1 MKYNVIDTD
10 PSMLYEPGQEIIGSV
25 DAASPDEA
33 ISRVMKAIGVDVL
46 KPFNPKEYAAIVLEH
61 VEAVPAL
68 EDGIC
73 TACGGDD
80 VLCLNECTRHICA
93 DCDHEHVEAVPALE
107 PTGCTCYVAELD
119 AETQFGLRWGAHGLE
134 CPRYRRSLDP
144 VDDADDQDY
153 RATHS

>member
-10 PSMLYEPGQEIIGSV
+10 PSMLYDPGQEVIGSV

-33 ISRVMKAIGVDVL
+33 IIKVMKAIGVDVL
-46 KPFNPKEYAAIVLEH
+46 KPFNPKEYAATILKH
-61 VEAVPAL
+61 VEAVPAS
-68 EDGIC
+68 G
-73 TACGGDD
+73 TAPATHRSD
-80 VLCLNECTRHICA
+80 CA
-93 DCDHEHVEAVPALE
+93 SPLMRKNLDALGKALGSAMAKDLE
-107 PTGCTCYVAELD
+107 PTGCTCYVADLD

-144 VDDADDQDY
+144 VDDANDQEF